1 MNDRLG
7 VAKTNSRLEIAIA
20 ALCAGFIVVLLVSGY
35 FERDVLVLHL
45 FQSLIYVAVAALSF
59 RHSKFG
65 YGMGIS
71 IAAFWNGY
79 NLFLS
84 GFIGAG
90 FRQWAA
96 FFRTG
101 RVTNPVH
108 LVATPAGIIHFALI
122 ACLIWAYAR
131 LPNKRARD
139 VFILL
144 ASSVVVTAYFI
155 AIIAVFWPQ
164 FLPRMK
170 AHLLA

>member
-1 MNDRLG
+1 MSDGL
-7 VAKTNSRLEIAIA
+7 VTSKTNSRLEITIA

-90 FRQWAA
+90 FRQWAGLL
-96 FFRTG
+96 RTG
-101 RVTNPVH
+101 RVTNPAH
-108 LVATPAGIIHFALI
+108 LVAAPAGIIHFALI
-122 ACLIWAYAR
+122 ACLIWAYGR
-131 LPNKRARD
+131 LPNKRVRD
-139 VFILL
+139 VLILL
-144 ASSVVVTAYFI
+144 ASFVVVMAYFM

-170 AHLLA
+170 ARLLG